1 MVFAELWGLPGIQP
15 VPGSALK
22 ALQRFI
28 FFFLPLLSSSF
39 IFFPLC
45 HRLSPQLS
53 EIFPFL
59 KSKCQASCISQAI
72 CLVTAGYPQALLPC
86 SHSPVP
92 LSSRIPYSRSTR
104 IRAHQKSFHRFV
116 WSGKENLPKPE
127 HCAGMCR
134 YCRNLQAIF
143 CPALN
148 NFQIFFFLFK
158 SYTIT
163 NEIHQQWNGIFIFL
177 YRHFAIYYLHSI
189 FKKNYF

>member
-59 KSKCQASCISQAI
+59 KSKCQASCISQADLPGD
-72 CLVTAGYPQALLPC
+72 CGLPPGFVALFPQSCPPVLPN
-86 SHSPVP
+86 S
-92 LSSRIPYSRSTR
+92 LF
-104 IRAHQKSFHRFV
+104 Q
-116 WSGKENLPKPE
+116 E
-127 HCAGMCR
+127 H
-134 YCRNLQAIF
+134 
-143 CPALN
+143 
-148 NFQIFFFLFK
+148 
-158 SYTIT
+158 T
-163 NEIHQQWNGIFIFL
+163 H
-177 YRHFAIYYLHSI
+177 
-189 FKKNYF
+189 